1 MSKHRYKNNDDIYVT
16 LYELKNELD
25 LSKSLLKEQRNDIK
39 ALLLL
44 LIENDIPIPENLINK
59 YINKVHKIKQNVKL
73 PF

>member
-39 ALLLL
+39 VLLLL

-59 YINKVHKIKQNVKL
+59 YINKAHKIKQNVKL

>member
-1 MSKHRYKNNDDIYVT
+1 MSKHRYKNNDDFYIE

-39 ALLLL
+39 VLLLL
-44 LIENDIPIPENLINK
+44 LIENDIPIPEDLINK
-59 YINKVHKIKQNVKL
+59 YINKAHKIKQNVKL

>member
-59 YINKVHKIKQNVKL
+59 YINKAHKIKQNVKL

>member
-1 MSKHRYKNNDDIYVT
+1 MHRYKSNDDLYVE

-39 ALLLL
+39 VLLLL
-44 LIENDIPIPENLINK
+44 LIENDIPIPEDLINK
-59 YINKVHKIKQNVKL
+59 YINKAHKIKQNVKL

>member
-1 MSKHRYKNNDDIYVT
+1 MSKHRYKNNDDIYME

-44 LIENDIPIPENLINK
+44 LIENDIPISENLINK
-59 YINKVHKIKQNVKL
+59 YINKAHKIKQNVKL